1 MAGVAGERIHLDLG
15 VFFAFGFSRNA
26 QCNMKTKTMQVV
38 HAFYFLLTLH
48 LIVHDTHEE
57 KKTKKGSHRKATHT
71 KADPALLTN
80 EKKGRNA
87 TQGVPRHPR
96 ERSGWTTTRTTAQIC
111 QNSKR
116 RQDFYSLLWRKLR
129 VFFVL
134 LFSHGTTLW
143 NKNDLRAKHVW
154 QIMGKIG

>member
-1 MAGVAGERIHLDLG
+1 MA
-15 VFFAFGFSRNA
+15 FSRNA
-26 QCNMKTKTMQVV
+26 QCNLKTKTMQVV

-48 LIVHDTHEE
+48 LIVHHSGGKEN
-57 KKTKKGSHRKATHT
+57 KKDHRKATHT

-87 TQGVPRHPR
+87 AQGVPRHPR

-143 NKNDLRAKHVW
+143 NKKDLRAKHVW
-154 QIMGKIG
+154 QFMGYIG